1 MSESKLPLRG
11 NDIRIRNEKLILSLI
26 QKNKNLSQSEAVNL
40 TGLKPPTILR
50 IFANLENEKLIVINK
65 KSSVSTEKKGRK
77 PVYYKI
83 NTKAA
88 FAIGIDFCST
98 SISIVIVDFNREP
111 VYNSFVDIDENHTGD
126 SIFNLICELT
136 EKGIKKSAISK
147 SKILGI
153 GVGAPGKV
161 DISTGTVL
169 FYDRIEGL
177 SDYPLKDKM
186 ENRFEKPIFVNNN
199 CSVIAMNE
207 YLYGSVSESKSL
219 VTLLIRSGVGGA
231 FINDGRILTTNGA
244 TTMEIGHTSID
255 YNGRLCECGEQGCL
269 QSYLAEPA
277 VEKDIQSFA
286 ELDSF
291 LEIEELIKSGNTDI
305 DNFIREKAE
314 QMTMGL
320 KMLSRV
326 FSPDTFLIIS
336 RSPLYAEKL
345 AFYTDELMQNDP
357 CKFDNIEN
365 LSIKHCSYN
374 PVNAGQGAADLVFND
389 YFSN

>member
-1 MSESKLPLRG
+1 MATSKLPLRG

-26 QKNKNLSQSEAVNL
+26 QKNNNLSQSEAVNM

-50 IFANLENEKLIVINK
+50 IFANLENEKLIMINK
-65 KSSVSTEKKGRK
+65 KSSISSDRKGRK

-83 NTKAA
+83 NPKAA
-88 FAIGIDFCST
+88 YAIGVDFCST
-98 SISIVIVDFNREP
+98 SISIVIVDFNRTP
-111 VYNSFVDIDENHTGD
+111 VYSQFIDIDEDHTGD
-126 SIFNLICELT
+126 SIFNLICKLIE
-136 EKGIKKSAISK
+136 EGIKESSIPG

-177 SDYPLKDKM
+177 SNYPLKEKM
-186 ENRFEKPIFVNNN
+186 EKRFNTPLFVNNN

-207 YLYGSVSESKSL
+207 YRYGRVSESKAL

-231 FINDGRILTTNGA
+231 FINDGQILTTNGI

-255 YNGRLCECGEQGCL
+255 YDGRLCECGEKGCL
-269 QSYLAEPA
+269 QAYLAEPA
-277 VEKDIQSFA
+277 IIKDIQSCCPI
-286 ELDSF
+286 DSF
-291 LEIEELIKSGNTDI
+291 MDLDELILSGNCDI

-314 QMTMGL
+314 LLTKSL
-320 KMLSRV
+320 KTLSRI

-345 AFYTDELMQNDP
+345 AAYTDALMQDDP
-357 CKFDNIEN
+357 CKFDNIEG
-365 LSIKHCSYN
+365 LSIQNCSYN

-389 YFSN
+389 YFAS

>member
-1 MSESKLPLRG
+1 MSGSKLPLRG
-11 NDIRIRNEKLILSLI
+11 NDIRIRNEKLILGLI
-26 QKNKNLSQSEAVNL
+26 QKNENLSQSEAVNL

-50 IFANLENEKLIVINK
+50 IFANLENDKLIVINK
-65 KSSVSTEKKGRK
+65 KNNISTEKKGRK

-83 NTKAA
+83 NSKAA
-88 FAIGIDFCST
+88 YAIGIDFCST
-98 SISIVIVDFNREP
+98 SISLVIVDFNRTP
-111 VYNSFVDIDENHTGD
+111 VYNNFVDIDENHTAD
-126 SIFNLICELT
+126 SIFSLICQLIQT
-136 EKGIKKSAISK
+136 GIDKSSINK
-147 SKILGI
+147 EKILGI

-161 DISTGTVL
+161 DISSGAVL
-169 FYDRIEGL
+169 YYDRIEGL
-177 SDYPLKDKM
+177 SNYPLRDKM
-186 ENRFEKPIFVNNN
+186 EALFKTPIYVNNN

-231 FINDGRILTTNGA
+231 FINDGVVLTTNGA

-255 YNGRLCECGEQGCL
+255 YNGRLCDCGEQGCL

-277 VEKDIQSFA
+277 IVKDIRDFA
-286 ELDSF
+286 DLDNF
-291 LEIEELIKSGNTDI
+291 LAIDSLIQSGNKDV
-305 DNFIREKAE
+305 DLFIREKAE
-314 QMTMGL
+314 QLTMGL

-336 RSPLYAEKL
+336 RSPLYAERL
-345 AFYTDELMQNDP
+345 ALYADELMQNDP
-357 CKFDNIEN
+357 CKFDNIEG

>member
-1 MSESKLPLRG
+1 MSRSKLPLRG

-26 QKNKNLSQSEAVNL
+26 QKNENLSQSEAVNL

-50 IFANLENEKLIVINK
+50 IFANLENDKLIKVNK
-65 KSSVSTEKKGRK
+65 KSTVSSEKKGRK
-77 PVYYKI
+77 PVYYRI
-83 NTKAA
+83 NPKAA
-88 FAIGIDFCST
+88 FAIGVDFCST
-98 SISIVIVDFNREP
+98 SISVVIVDFDRSP
-111 VYNSFVDIDENHTGD
+111 IYSRFIDIDEVHTGD
-126 SIFNLICELT
+126 SIYSLICDLIEEGI
-136 EKGIKKSAISK
+136 EKSSIPR

-161 DISTGTVL
+161 DISTGTVV

-177 SDYPLKDKM
+177 SDYPLKEKM
-186 ENRFEKPIFVNNN
+186 EKHFDTPLFVNNN

-207 YLYGSVSESKSL
+207 YRYGRVSESKSL

-231 FINDGRILTTNGA
+231 FINDGRVLTTNGT

-255 YNGRLCECGEQGCL
+255 YDGRLCECGERGCL

-277 VEKDIQSFA
+277 ILKDIQSFC
-286 ELDSF
+286 E
-291 LEIEELIKSGNTDI
+291 IKSFIDI
-305 DNFIREKAE
+305 DEKITSGNCDIDQFIREKAE
-314 QMTMGL
+314 QMTKGL

-357 CKFDNIEN
+357 CKFDNIEG

>member
-1 MSESKLPLRG
+1 MNGSKLPLRG
-11 NDIRIRNEKLILSLI
+11 NDIRIRNEKLILGLI
-26 QKNKNLSQSEAVNL
+26 QKNENLSQSEAVNL

-50 IFANLENEKLIVINK
+50 IFANLENDKLIVINK
-65 KSSVSTEKKGRK
+65 KNSVLTEKKGRK
-77 PVYYKI
+77 PVYFKI
-83 NTKAA
+83 NAKAA
-88 FAIGIDFCST
+88 YAIGIDFCST
-98 SISIVIVDFNREP
+98 SISIVIVDFNRTP
-111 VYNSFVDIDENHTGD
+111 VYSNFVDIDENHNAA
-126 SIFNLICELT
+126 SIFNLICKIID
-136 EKGIKKSAISK
+136 KGIEKSSINNK
-147 SKILGI
+147 KILGI

-161 DISTGTVL
+161 DISSGTVL

-177 SDYPLKDKM
+177 SNYPLKENM
-186 ENRFEKPIFVNNN
+186 EAKFKTPIFVNNN

-207 YLYGSVSESKSL
+207 YLFGRVSESKSL

-231 FINDGRILTTNGA
+231 FINDGVVLTTNGT

-277 VEKDIQSFA
+277 IVKDIREFA
-286 ELDSF
+286 PLDNF
-291 LEIEELIKSGNTDI
+291 LEIDSLIQSENKEI
-305 DNFIREKAE
+305 DLFIRKKAE

-336 RSPLYAEKL
+336 RSPLYAERL
-345 AFYTDELMQNDP
+345 ALYADELMQNDP
-357 CKFDNIEN
+357 CKFDNIEG

>member
-1 MSESKLPLRG
+1 MPESKLPLRG
-11 NDIRIRNEKLILSLI
+11 NDIRIRNEKLILGLI
-26 QKNKNLSQSEAVNL
+26 QKNENLSQSEAVNL

-50 IFANLENEKLIVINK
+50 IFANLEKAKLIIINK
-65 KSSVSTEKKGRK
+65 KNSFSTDKKGRK

-83 NTKAA
+83 NSKAA
-88 FAIGIDFCST
+88 YAIGIDFCST
-98 SISIVIVDFNREP
+98 SISLVIVDFNRTP
-111 VYNSFVDIDENHTGD
+111 VYSNFVDIDENHTAG
-126 SIFNLICELT
+126 SIFNLICTLIT
-136 EKGIKKSAISK
+136 KGMDQSSINSD
-147 SKILGI
+147 KILGI

-161 DISTGTVL
+161 DITSGIVL
-169 FYDRIEGL
+169 YYDRIKGL
-177 SDYPLKDKM
+177 SNYPLSANLK
-186 ENRFEKPIFVNNN
+186 EKFGTPIYVNNN

-207 YLYGSVSESKSL
+207 YLYGRVSESKSL

-231 FINDGRILTTNGA
+231 FINDGVVMTTNGT

-277 VEKDIQSFA
+277 IVKDIGAFA
-286 ELDSF
+286 DLDNF
-291 LEIEELIKSGNTDI
+291 LEIDSLIKSDNTDV
-305 DNFIREKAE
+305 DLFIRKKAE

-336 RSPLYAEKL
+336 RSPLYAERL
-345 AFYTDELMQNDP
+345 AHYADELMQNDP
-357 CKFDNIEN
+357 CKFDNIEG

-374 PVNAGQGAADLVFND
+374 PVNAGQGAADLVFNE

>member
-1 MSESKLPLRG
+1 MSTSKLPLRG

-26 QKNKNLSQSEAVNL
+26 QKNENLSQSEAVNM

-50 IFANLENEKLIVINK
+50 IFANLENEKLIMINK
-65 KSSVSTEKKGRK
+65 KSSISSDKKGRK

-83 NTKAA
+83 NSKAA
-88 FAIGIDFCST
+88 YAIGVDFCST
-98 SISIVIVDFNREP
+98 SISIVIVDFNRSP
-111 VYNSFVDIDENHTGD
+111 VYSQFIDIDEDHTGD
-126 SIFNLICELT
+126 SIYNLLCKLIE
-136 EKGIKKSAISK
+136 EGIKESSIPESQ
-147 SKILGI
+147 ILGI

-169 FYDRIEGL
+169 FYDRIKGL
-177 SDYPLKDKM
+177 SNYPLKEKM
-186 ENRFEKPIFVNNN
+186 EKRFNTPLFVNNN

-207 YLYGSVSESKSL
+207 YRYGRVSESKAL

-231 FINDGRILTTNGA
+231 FINDGQVLTTNGI

-255 YNGRLCECGEQGCL
+255 YDGRLCECGEKGCL
-269 QSYLAEPA
+269 QAYLAEPA
-277 VEKDIQSFA
+277 IIKDIQSCHT
-286 ELDSF
+286 LKSF
-291 LEIEELIKSGNTDI
+291 MDIDELIKSGDCDI

-314 QMTMGL
+314 QMTKSL
-320 KMLSRV
+320 KMLSRI

-336 RSPLYAEKL
+336 RSSLYAEKL
-345 AFYTDELMQNDP
+345 SVYTDELMQNDP
-357 CKFDNIEN
+357 CQFDNIED

-389 YFSN
+389 YFAS